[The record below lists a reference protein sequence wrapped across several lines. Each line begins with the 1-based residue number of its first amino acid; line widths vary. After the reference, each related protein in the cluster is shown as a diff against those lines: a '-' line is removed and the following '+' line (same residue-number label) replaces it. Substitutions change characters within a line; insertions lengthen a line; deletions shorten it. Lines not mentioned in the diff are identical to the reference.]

1 MTEAAGLLQ
10 GKVVVVTG
18 GGHGI
23 GRAYCMAIAGAG
35 GSVVVAD
42 IDAPAAEAVAEEIGP
57 QALAVPADVA
67 RLDSC
72 QAMAKRGAERFGHV
86 DGLINNA
93 AIFATIP
100 ISRVG
105 FEEVPDEEWDRV
117 MEVNVKGV
125 WHCCRAIAP
134 LMRERRQG
142 SIVNI
147 ASGTV
152 LNGSAGRVHYV
163 ASKAAVLGLSR
174 VLARELGP
182 FNIRVNTIAPGST
195 LSEDNPT
202 EDIMRLRQ
210 ANVGNRALGRVET
223 PDDLVGTALYLLSDL
238 SAFVTGQMIAV
249 NGGDSFH

>member
-1 MTEAAGLLQ
+1 MLLED
-10 GKVVVVTG
+10 KVVIVTG

-23 GRAYCMAIAGAG
+23 GRAYCRGIAREG
-35 GSVVVAD
+35 GKVVVAD
-42 IDAPAAEAVAEEIGP
+42 IDGAAADAVAEELSSQGAD
-57 QALAVPADVA
+57 ALAVQTDVA
-67 RLDSC
+67 RLASC
-72 QAMAKRGAERFGHV
+72 QEMARAALDRYGRI

-105 FEEVPDEEWDRV
+105 FQEISEDEWDRV

-125 WHCCRAIAP
+125 WLCCRAVAP
-134 LMRERRQG
+134 AMQERKQG

-147 ASGTV
+147 SSGTV
-152 LNGSAGRVHYV
+152 LSGSAGRIHYV
-163 ASKAAVLGLSR
+163 ASKAAVMGFTR

-182 FNIRVNTIAPGST
+182 DNIRVNTIAPGST

-202 EDIMRLRQ
+202 EAVLKMRS
-210 ANVGNRALGRVET
+210 AAASGRALRRVEQ

-238 SAFVTGQMIAV
+238 SGFVTGQMIV
-249 NGGDSFH
+249 VGGGDAMY

>member
-1 MTEAAGLLQ
+1 MTR
-10 GKVVVVTG
+10 
-18 GGHGI
+18 
-23 GRAYCMAIAGAG
+23 RAT
-35 GSVVVAD
+35 
-42 IDAPAAEAVAEEIGP
+42 
-57 QALAVPADVA
+57 
-67 RLDSC
+67 
-72 QAMAKRGAERFGHV
+72 ERFGQI

-105 FEEVPDEEWDRV
+105 FQEISEDEWDRV

-125 WHCCRAIAP
+125 WLCSRAVAP
-134 LMRERRQG
+134 AMQARQRG

-147 ASGTV
+147 SSGTV

-163 ASKAAVLGLSR
+163 ASKAAVVGFSR

-195 LSEDNPT
+195 LSEDAPT
-202 EDIMRLRQ
+202 EDILKMRQ
-210 ANVGNRALGRVET
+210 ANVGNRALQRVER

-238 SAFVTGQMIAV
+238 SAFVTGQMIV
-249 NGGDSFH
+249 VGGGDTMY